1 MNSRGSTERS
11 EGYPW
16 SPYLHDY
23 HGVVGPSHSTTPGTH
38 PPIPPTRALAALGL
52 PLRGRNPHTTPWVVL
67 APLGRPKATHG
78 EPSEFKA

>member
-23 HGVVGPSHSTTPGTH
+23 HGVVGPSHSTTPDANPAIH
-38 PPIPPTRALAALGL
+38 PNSPLTALGL
-52 PLRGRNPHTTPWVVL
+52 PLRGRIPNPL
-67 APLGRPKATHG
+67 MATLG